1 MKVIRDNLSIPTA
14 DIIIDLLTSWDAYQ
28 EHKFD
33 ENANESMP
41 LMLNAAAARMYALV
55 RTVRFATMGL
65 IVTNLMWIL
74 NATGVLQW

>member
-14 DIIIDLLTSWDAYQ
+14 DIIIDLLTSWEAYQ

-41 LMLNAAAARMYALV
+41 LMLDAAAARMYALV

-65 IVTNLMWIL
+65 IITNLMWIL

>member
-41 LMLNAAAARMYALV
+41 LMLNVAAARMYALV

>member
-55 RTVRFATMGL
+55 RTVRFATIGL

>member
-55 RTVRFATMGL
+55 RTVRFTTMGL

>member
-1 MKVIRDNLSIPTA
+1 MKVIRDKLSIPTA

>member
-33 ENANESMP
+33 ENTNESMP
-41 LMLNAAAARMYALV
+41 LMLNVAAARMYALV

>member
-14 DIIIDLLTSWDAYQ
+14 DIIIDLLTSWEAYQ

-41 LMLNAAAARMYALV
+41 LMLDAAAARMYALV

>member
-1 MKVIRDNLSIPTA
+1 MKVIRDNISIPTA

-41 LMLNAAAARMYALV
+41 LMLDAAAARMYALV

>member
-14 DIIIDLLTSWDAYQ
+14 DIIIDLLTSWDAYK

-41 LMLNAAAARMYALV
+41 LMLDAAAARMYALV

>member
-14 DIIIDLLTSWDAYQ
+14 DIIIDLLTYWDAYQ

-55 RTVRFATMGL
+55 RTVRFTTMGL

>member
-1 MKVIRDNLSIPTA
+1 MKVIRDNISIPTA

>member
-1 MKVIRDNLSIPTA
+1 MKIIRDNLSIPTT

-55 RTVRFATMGL
+55 RTVRFTTMGL
-65 IVTNLMWIL
+65 IITNLMWVL

>member
-1 MKVIRDNLSIPTA
+1 MKVIRDNISIPTA
-14 DIIIDLLTSWDAYQ
+14 DIIIDLLTSWDAYK

-33 ENANESMP
+33 ENAHESMP
-41 LMLNAAAARMYALV
+41 LMLNAAAARMYVLV

>member
-33 ENANESMP
+33 ESVNESMP
-41 LMLNAAAARMYALV
+41 LMLDAAAARMYALV

>member
-41 LMLNAAAARMYALV
+41 LMLDAAAARMYALV

>member
-1 MKVIRDNLSIPTA
+1 MKVIRDNISIPTA

-41 LMLNAAAARMYALV
+41 LMLNAAAARMYVLV

>member
-1 MKVIRDNLSIPTA
+1 MKVIRDNISIPTA

-41 LMLNAAAARMYALV
+41 LMLDAAAARMYALV

-65 IVTNLMWIL
+65 IITNLMWIL

>member
-1 MKVIRDNLSIPTA
+1 MKVIRDNISIPTA

-41 LMLNAAAARMYALV
+41 SMLDAAAARMYALV

-65 IVTNLMWIL
+65 IITNLMWIL

>member
-41 LMLNAAAARMYALV
+41 LMLDAAAARMYALV

-65 IVTNLMWIL
+65 IITNLMWIL

>member
-1 MKVIRDNLSIPTA
+1 MKVIRDNISIPTA

-55 RTVRFATMGL
+55 RTVRFTTMGL

>member
-1 MKVIRDNLSIPTA
+1 MKIIRDNLSIPTT

>member
-1 MKVIRDNLSIPTA
+1 MKTIRDNINIPTA
-14 DIIIDLLTSWDAYQ
+14 DIIIDLLTSWEAYQ

-33 ENANESMP
+33 ENANESIP
-41 LMLNAAAARMYALV
+41 LMLDAAAARMYALV

-65 IVTNLMWIL
+65 IITNLMWIL

>member
-1 MKVIRDNLSIPTA
+1 
-14 DIIIDLLTSWDAYQ
+14 
-28 EHKFD
+28 
-33 ENANESMP
+33 MP

-65 IVTNLMWIL
+65 IITNLMWIL